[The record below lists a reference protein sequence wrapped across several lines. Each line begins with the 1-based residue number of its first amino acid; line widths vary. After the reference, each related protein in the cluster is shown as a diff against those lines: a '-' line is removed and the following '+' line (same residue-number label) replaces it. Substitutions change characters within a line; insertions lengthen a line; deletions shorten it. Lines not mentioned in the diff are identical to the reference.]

1 MILDA
6 QTLRDSS
13 TCLLIMLKVDPDS
26 EEVTRDDDYRT
37 VRSDFASSLVV
48 LNGIEYG
55 TTGEEQVDDDLGE
68 DGVIRLPP
76 LDG

>member
-1 MILDA
+1 
-6 QTLRDSS
+6 
-13 TCLLIMLKVDPDS
+13 MLKVDPDS